1 MDIAPPPSS
10 LGDVNQSMAISLLD
24 DLKRGDKITS
34 TEYDQYKQHY
44 LTMHTRV
51 IETQEKEVELIKL
64 FRRKQNDV
72 LGEKIKLERSM
83 EKLTAETRVLEHLEK
98 ERERVNL
105 ELDEAEKRDAI
116 NKYELSELE
125 RVHGEL
131 SNAKSE
137 LVAENAATVLP
148 EIHRLEQDLSSLK
161 KEFERQAEALEK
173 EGRTKTSLL
182 ERHEGLEV
190 ELKQAKHDLSNARE
204 RLMKAQAEPHRVRK
218 QAESVH
224 KAAAQLIQDI
234 ADLKSKIDHNHI
246 TLEKQK
252 IKRSEAEEQKAILE
266 KKISSSKHINEK
278 RQNEVGGLHRLL
290 EIERDKQHELITK
303 KVELEITKRSHD
315 DALRRALEELSG
327 SKKEYDAKKRLVR
340 KKRYVAD
347 GVRELIPTLQSQLV
361 DHQHALRS
369 TTEENK
375 STSASI
381 IEARKEVEV
390 SITRFLKRETLDK
403 KKREDLVK
411 LIESVAEAE
420 AEISQWQTEERK
432 QNKLIAL
439 LAAQRELKARA
450 ATRASQEEKD
460 TKMTLKV
467 KELAVLDLT
476 KKCNDVNNKFKE
488 FTSLYEVV
496 KNERNKYL
504 NLISAS
510 SQALAE
516 MKEKLRILN
525 AEVEILRGE
534 SLAKDKILVK
544 EVSSHAMNKAGRD
557 SLRLEL
563 NKVQQDYR
571 KKQEAVQSQIEDVRA
586 LNSIING
593 HEREMLR
600 LKRRYH
606 DSVARRNETGVAL
619 IDKNDE
625 LSVLY
630 EKSNLQASTLERGDK
645 AIRTRQEEM
654 RSLKLELNE
663 VERQLMVARKRIPEG
678 GGLISKANALNEQ
691 LKEQR
696 EITARLCLELESPSN
711 LARFRELEGEDP
723 DISTLHAK
731 IEVLEARLDEKK
743 NALLER
749 ELVLEEVTTLTQKL
763 KNRAGD
769 GRDVTLKLGAK
780 VNEYQSKIR
789 DVTRKMMSTVSEL
802 SMYQAT
808 AMKLQEEKS
817 TAKAE
822 LDEAKW
828 RVAHGKSPSEEAERE
843 WFHKEQAN
851 LARSEAK
858 FLELNSSTGMN
869 GSRGGGGLGLPAIAI
884 RTTAEPRP
892 NAYIPDEIG
901 IPKPYGGLAP
911 FKPTES
917 GTTMRHIRPP
927 VAADIQI

>member
-1 MDIAPPPSS
+1 MSVEPSS
-10 LGDVNQSMAISLLD
+10 PVSSTLGDVTQSMAYSLLN
-24 DLKRGDKITS
+24 DLKRGDKITNE
-34 TEYDQYKQHY
+34 EYEQYKQHY
-44 LTMHTRV
+44 NTMHSRV
-51 IETQEKEVELIKL
+51 IETKEKEAGFIKL

-83 EKLTAETRVLEHLEK
+83 EKLTSETRVLEHLEK
-98 ERERVNL
+98 QRERVNL

-131 SNAKSE
+131 SNAKKE
-137 LVAENAATVLP
+137 LVEENAATVLP
-148 EIHRLEQDLSSLK
+148 ELHRLEQDLASLQ
-161 KEFERQAEALEK
+161 KEFERQAESLEK

-190 ELKQAKHDLSNARE
+190 ELKKAKVDLSNAKE
-204 RLMKAQAEPHRVRK
+204 RLIEAQAEPHRVRK

-224 KAAAQLIQDI
+224 RAAEQLVQDI
-234 ADLKSKIDHNHI
+234 ADLKGKIEHNEL
-246 TLEKQK
+246 TLEKQRVK
-252 IKRSEAEEQKAILE
+252 KAEAEENKAALE
-266 KKISSSKHINEK
+266 RKIAASNATHERRK
-278 RQNEVGGLHRLL
+278 NEVGALQRL
-290 EIERDKQHELITK
+290 IESEKDKQHELITK
-303 KVELEITKRSHD
+303 KVELEITKRAKD
-315 DALRRALEELSG
+315 EDLRRALEELSG
-327 SKKEYDAKKRLVR
+327 SKKEYDAKKRIVR

-347 GVRELIPTLQSQLV
+347 GVRELIPTLQSQLI
-361 DHQHALRS
+361 DHQHVLRVI
-369 TTEENK
+369 TEENK
-375 STSASI
+375 QMAAA
-381 IEARKEVEV
+381 IEEAKKEVDV
-390 SITRFLKRETLDK
+390 SMARFTKQESLDKDKRE
-403 KKREDLVK
+403 ELVS
-411 LIESVAEAE
+411 LIESVAAAE
-420 AEISQWQTEERK
+420 GEISKWQHEERK
-432 QNKLIAL
+432 QNQLIAVL
-439 LAAQRELKARA
+439 SAQRELKARA
-450 ATRASQEEKD
+450 ATRAAQEEKD

-476 KKCNDVNNKFKE
+476 KKCNDVNNNLKE
-488 FTSLYEVV
+488 YTALYDVV
-496 KNERNKYL
+496 KNERNKFL
-504 NLISAS
+504 NSISAS

-534 SLAKDKILVK
+534 SLAKDKTLAK
-544 EVSSHAMNKAGRD
+544 EVSSHAMNKAARD

-563 NKVQQDYR
+563 NKIQQEYR

-606 DSVARRNETGVAL
+606 DAVARRNETGVHL
-619 IDKNDE
+619 IDKNDD
-625 LSVLY
+625 LCVLY

-645 AIRTRQEEM
+645 SIRAREEEM
-654 RSLKLELNE
+654 RFLKLELNE
-663 VERQLMVARKRIPEG
+663 VERQMMVARKRVPEG
-678 GGLISKANALNEQ
+678 GDLIAKAAALTEEV
-691 LKEQR
+691 KEQR
-696 EITARLCLELESPSN
+696 KRTEQLCLELESPAN

-723 DISTLHAK
+723 DLPTLQAK
-731 IEVLEARLDEKK
+731 IAVLEARLDEKK
-743 NALLER
+743 NAFLER

-769 GRDVTLKLGAK
+769 GREVTLKLGAK
-780 VNEYQSKIR
+780 VNEYQGKIR
-789 DVTRKMMSTVSEL
+789 DVTRKMMATVSEL

-817 TAKAE
+817 VAQAE

-843 WFHKEQAN
+843 LFHKEQQS
-851 LARSEAK
+851 LAKAEAK
-858 FLELNSSTGMN
+858 FMELNATNNAGTG
-869 GSRGGGGLGLPAIAI
+869 GFGLPSLAI

-911 FKPTES
+911 FKPSET